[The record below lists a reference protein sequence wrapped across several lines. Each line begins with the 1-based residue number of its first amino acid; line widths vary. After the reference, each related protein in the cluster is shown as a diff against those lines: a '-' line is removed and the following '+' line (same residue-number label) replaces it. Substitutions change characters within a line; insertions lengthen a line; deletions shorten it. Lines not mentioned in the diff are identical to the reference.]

1 MRSVEIKTRRQSS
14 DSLLYSWL
22 GSNLDKKG
30 LNKFL
35 SDINKGSPDVENE
48 NENEKK
54 PESEQLQNIKKVM
67 SAMAGPMR

>member
-1 MRSVEIKTRRQSS
+1 MEIRTRRQSS

-35 SDINKGSPDVENE
+35 SDINKDSPEI
-48 NENEKK
+48 ENEKK

-67 SAMAGPMR
+67 SAMAGPVR

>member
-1 MRSVEIKTRRQSS
+1 M
-14 DSLLYSWL
+14 YNWL

-35 SDINKGSPDVENE
+35 SDINKDSPDT
-48 NENEKK
+48 ENEKK